1 MNFQQLRCVHEIV
14 QQGFNLTHA
23 AHALFTSQPGVS
35 KMVLD
40 FESELG
46 FDVFLR
52 HGKRIKGLT
61 KEGEQV
67 YPFIIKVLRSMADL
81 KENAAE
87 CKNPRMGRLTIA
99 TTHTQ
104 ARYVLPP
111 VIMAFREQYPDVRL
125 SLLQGAPSQ
134 IAQMVLSGQA
144 DIAVATESIADT
156 HGLRA
161 TPCYTW
167 QHKIL
172 LPKNH
177 PLTKLEHLSITQL
190 ACFPLVTYD
199 PAFAGRTK
207 IDRAFL
213 NAHVTP
219 DIVLEAID
227 ADVIRTYVEVGMGVG
242 ILAGMALDAMKD
254 NLTQANL
261 IALDAGGLF
270 GLNTTFAAVRE
281 DRFLREYEHV
291 FIDLLTKKTPQFSL

>member
-23 AHALFTSQPGVS
+23 AQALFTSQPGVS

-40 FESELG
+40 FENELG
-46 FDVFLR
+46 FDLFLR

-67 YPFIIKVLRSMADL
+67 YPFVVKVLQSMADL

-111 VIMAFREQYPDVRL
+111 VIMAFREQYLP
-125 SLLQGAPSQ
+125 APSQ

-172 LPKNH
+172 LPKDH
-177 PLTKLEHLSITQL
+177 PLTKLKRLSITDL
-190 ACFPLVTYD
+190 VAFPLVTYD

-213 NAHVTP
+213 NAQVTP

-254 NLTQANL
+254 NLTQTNL
-261 IALDAGGLF
+261 MALDAGSLF

-291 FIDLLTKKTPQFSL
+291 FIDLLTKKTPKNSF

>member
-14 QQGFNLTHA
+14 QQGFNLTQA
-23 AHALFTSQPGVS
+23 AQALFTSQPGVS

-46 FDVFLR
+46 FDIFLR

-67 YPFIIKVLRSMADL
+67 YPFVIKVLRSMSDL
-81 KENAAE
+81 IENAAE
-87 CKNPRMGRLTIA
+87 CKNPRLGRLIIA

-156 HGLRA
+156 HGLQA

-177 PLTKLEHLSITQL
+177 PLAQLEQLSITEL
-190 ACFPLVTYD
+190 ARFPLVTYD

-254 NLTQANL
+254 NLTQTNL
-261 IALDAGGLF
+261 LALDAGELF
-270 GLNTTFAAVRE
+270 GWNTTFAAVRE

-291 FIDLLTKKTPQFSL
+291 FIDLLTKKTPKISL